1 MNARSFSV
9 VVNTYNRADSLR
21 LTLLGLEQLDYP
33 IFEVVVVNGPSD
45 DDTEEVLAQYAGRLK
60 VARCMHRNLSESRNI
75 GVGVSAGEIVAF
87 IDDDAYPDPAWL
99 DSIALAYDDPEVAAA
114 GGPVYN
120 FTGVT
125 IQAWSSYVDS
135 LGNAWAEWNSAPG
148 LTELLSAPASN
159 VVPYTIGTNASF
171 RRALLTA
178 IGGFDEEFE
187 YYLDESD
194 VCRRLTDSGY
204 VVKALDDGFVYHK
217 FLPSSVRD
225 RPDVVKDY
233 YQVLK
238 SKFYFAL
245 KHGTRYKSFFEVCE
259 DLASFVQVAKRD
271 VEHAV
276 STGALSVDDQRKFES
291 DRHKASNAA
300 FEAFLYAKPR
310 TRRPEWFASKTEEL
324 LPFPTRRPR
333 QEKLH
338 VCYLTQEYP
347 PKRVNGIGRVVHL
360 LATGMAG
367 TGHVIHV
374 LTQGEGTPR
383 VDLEEGVWVHRL
395 AIAEHTAPTDP
406 KVPAR
411 LWAYSATMCEE
422 LRRIHAHR
430 PIDVVQA
437 PNWDSEGI
445 AAELDGR
452 FRVVIGL
459 YTPLKTLTRVDRL
472 FAEALE
478 GDDPTLRDMVD
489 LERYVYEHAGGI
501 LACGPAV
508 IDEVE
513 TEYEI
518 VLDRRFVGLV
528 PHGLPDPTLGVRPAE
543 RPGKVNVL
551 FVGRLEARKGI
562 DTLLECVCQ
571 LAQEFDDVVFT
582 VVGDDSLPASGGTTF
597 RRAFEASANYARGRV
612 QFTGPVDDDLL
623 RRFYAGCDILVVPSR
638 FESFGLI
645 LLEAMMFSKPV
656 VASAVGGI
664 GEVVAD
670 GESGILVP
678 PGDVAELSAALARL
692 IRSPELRR
700 EMGSHGRRRFEEC
713 FRSSVMVQGAEAFYR
728 QLIRSSRVAADSSCA
743 PRSHTENTQNTAHR
757 GGFVR

>member
-1 MNARSFSV
+1 MSPRSVSV

-21 LTLLGLEQLDYP
+21 LALLGLEQLDYP

-45 DDTEEVLAQYAGRLK
+45 DDTEEVLAQYAGRVK
-60 VARCMHRNLSESRNI
+60 VARCEHRNLSESRNI
-75 GVGVSAGEIVAF
+75 GIRLSAGEIVAF
-87 IDDDAYPDPAWL
+87 IDDDAYPDPGWL
-99 DSIALAYDDPEVAAA
+99 DPITVAYDDPEVAAA

-120 FTGVT
+120 FTGMT

-135 LGNAWAEWNSAPG
+135 LGNAWAEWSSAPD
-148 LTELLSAPASN
+148 LTELISAPASN

-171 RRALLTA
+171 RRAVLA
-178 IGGFDEEFE
+178 GIGGFDEEID

-194 VCRRLTDSGY
+194 VCRRLIDSGY
-204 VVKALDDGFVYHK
+204 VVRTLDDGFVYHK

-225 RPDVVKDY
+225 KPDVVKDY

-245 KHGTRYKSFFEVCE
+245 KHGTRHKSFFEVCE
-259 DLASFVQVAKRD
+259 DLASFVQVAKHD
-271 VEHAV
+271 VERAV
-276 STGALSVDDQRKFES
+276 SIGLLSVADQRKFES
-291 DRHKASNAA
+291 DSHKASNAA

-310 TRRPEWFASKTEEL
+310 TRRPEWFGSNTEAL

-333 QEKLH
+333 HEKLN

-347 PKRVNGIGRVVHL
+347 PTRVNGIGRVVHL
-360 LATGMAG
+360 LATGMADA
-367 TGHVIHV
+367 GHVVHV
-374 LTQGEGTPR
+374 LTRGEGGPR

-395 AIAEHTAPTDP
+395 AIVEHAPPSDP
-406 KVPAR
+406 KVPSH
-411 LWAYSATMCEE
+411 LWDYSATMCEE

-472 FAEALE
+472 FAETLE

-489 LERYVYEHAGGI
+489 LERYAYEHAGGI

-508 IDEVE
+508 MDEVE

-528 PHGLPDPTLGVRPAE
+528 PHGLADLTSGVKPAE

-562 DTLLECVCQ
+562 DTLLECVDQ

-582 VVGDDSLPASGGTTF
+582 VVGDDSLPAAGGTTF
-597 RRAFEASANYARGRV
+597 RRAFEASAKYARGRV

-623 RRFYAGCDILVVPSR
+623 RSFYAGCDILVVPSR

-645 LLEAMMFSKPV
+645 LVEAMMFSKPV

-678 PGDVAELSAALARL
+678 PGDVAELSAALAKL
-692 IRSPELRR
+692 IRSAELRR
-700 EMGSHGRRRFEEC
+700 EMGSHGRKRYEEH
-713 FRSSVMVQGAEAFYR
+713 FRSSVMVRGAEAFYR
-728 QLIRSSRVAADSSCA
+728 QLIRSRPIASDSSFA
-743 PRSHTENTQNTAHR
+743 PRSHTEKITHT
-757 GGFVR
+757 GGVVR